1 MDRDGDGGGA
11 RVPVPHALGLP
22 REVPP
27 PSAGEG
33 RRGAWSRCVAGRR
46 RRAGAPRLLA
56 RRVRSGAEGG
66 DPRLPDDEPGVGRP
80 VHEDRRSRHGR
91 RRCRLAS
98 RRRRAGVRDPGRRR
112 HLDRDRADQDGRPG
126 SRQRHEWGSRGSA
139 VSSVTRVV
147 LREQVK
153 ELILERILNETY
165 RPGERLVET
174 RIAAELGTSQAP
186 VREALRDLELLRFVE
201 SEPFRGARVRDVSQ
215 EELIEIYP
223 VRAAIEA
230 VAAREAAERLG
241 GDVEALAAE
250 LDSMHRAA
258 DAEDLHALVEHD
270 VAFHRLIVEASGN
283 RVLFETWL
291 SLGIEARTIVTALRA
306 GLDGHEIAERHRP
319 VLEALRARDPE
330 LAGTT
335 LHRHV
340 EQFGELLKGATA
352 V

>member
-1 MDRDGDGGGA
+1 M
-11 RVPVPHALGLP
+11 
-22 REVPP
+22 
-27 PSAGEG
+27 
-33 RRGAWSRCVAGRR
+33 
-46 RRAGAPRLLA
+46 
-56 RRVRSGAEGG
+56 
-66 DPRLPDDEPGVGRP
+66 
-80 VHEDRRSRHGR
+80 
-91 RRCRLAS
+91 
-98 RRRRAGVRDPGRRR
+98 
-112 HLDRDRADQDGRPG
+112 
-126 SRQRHEWGSRGSA
+126 
-139 VSSVTRVV
+139 SSVTRVV

-250 LDSMHRAA
+250 LDLMHRAA

-335 LHRHV
+335 LRRHV